1 VKNVK
6 NIPGKLIKMFP
17 IKIINYEAF
26 QIKLRDDLG
35 SLEGIYQFNEMGK
48 VKIKRILRC
57 DLGRWGEEEMFVR
70 WKVRGK

>member
-6 NIPGKLIKMFP
+6 NIPGKLIKMFL
-17 IKIINYEAF
+17 IMIINYEAF

-48 VKIKRILRC
+48 VKIKRMLRC
-57 DLGRWGEEEMFVR
+57 DLGRLG
-70 WKVRGK
+70 RGKCF